1 MGEAEEEGLRGVA
14 DAAGVLVADALG
26 AGGVEGAEEIV
37 GGVVDGPGAVS
48 VGVGAVGWLR
58 IRGGDGSLCHFRA

>member
-1 MGEAEEEGLRGVA
+1 
-14 DAAGVLVADALG
+14 
-26 AGGVEGAEEIV
+26 
-37 GGVVDGPGAVS
+37 VVDGPGAVS